1 MLSLNE
7 TWIFSLDS
15 AGMLHESDG
24 DVWQDKYN
32 KQQQQNGQ
40 TVSST
45 NNSTLLSTAKKERI
59 WNRYVFSMFC
69 TETGLFFWHR
79 PMFDTSF
86 HLCELNSK
94 SN

>member
-7 TWIFSLDS
+7 TWIFGLDS

-69 TETGLFFWHR
+69 PEAGLFFGIG
-79 PMFDTSF
+79 PCLIQAFISV
-86 HLCELNSK
+86 S
-94 SN
+94 

>member
-7 TWIFSLDS
+7 TWVFGLDS

-32 KQQQQNGQ
+32 KQQQQKNGQ

-45 NNSTLLSTAKKERI
+45 NNSTLLLTAKKERI

-69 TETGLFFWHR
+69 
-79 PMFDTSF
+79 P
-86 HLCELNSK
+86 
-94 SN
+94 